1 MNDETDA
8 GNEDI
13 IMPFR
18 IERVYVVLGIHTINL
33 LWGGSHLPLCDRVRT
48 LLTWVRVRTISA
60 VVAVGTSF
68 CNNDVY
74 SWLSCDLRTDSDCC
88 HALTALSW

>member
-18 IERVYVVLGIHTINL
+18 IERVYVLLGIHTINL
-33 LWGGSHLPLCDRVRT
+33 LWGFTP
-48 LLTWVRVRTISA
+48 A
-60 VVAVGTSF
+60 VM
-68 CNNDVY
+68 
-74 SWLSCDLRTDSDCC
+74 
-88 HALTALSW
+88 